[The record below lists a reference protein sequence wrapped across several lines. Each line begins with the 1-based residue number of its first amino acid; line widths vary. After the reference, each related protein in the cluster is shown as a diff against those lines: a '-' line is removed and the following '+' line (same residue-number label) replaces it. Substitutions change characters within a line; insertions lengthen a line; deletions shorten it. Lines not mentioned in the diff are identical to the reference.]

1 MDSFLSQSSNRL
13 LLSLVLLTLVL
24 ALLSSAYLNLERS
37 KYAHGEAT
45 DLPATIS
52 VSGEGEVLAIP
63 DIGRFSFSVLAE
75 SDDVTLAQEESGLKI
90 NAIIAYLKEAGIE
103 DKDIKTLNYNLR
115 PKYRY
120 EEQVCP
126 EGVFCERGRR
136 VQDGFEVSQTIEV
149 KVRDT
154 DEAGS
159 ILSGVGERGATNISG
174 LSFTIDDEDALKE
187 EARAEAIA
195 DAKAKAEVLADQ
207 LGVSLVRI
215 VEFNEGGYAPSPYMV
230 RAEAMSMDMAE
241 DEGFGGGP
249 SVPTGEQSTR
259 SNVVLIY
266 EIK

>member
-1 MDSFLSQSSNRL
+1 MDSFFSQASNRML
-13 LLSLVLLTLVL
+13 VSVVLLTLVL
-24 ALLSSAYLNLERS
+24 SLLSSAYLNLERA
-37 KYAHGEAT
+37 KYAHGEVT
-45 DLPATIS
+45 DRPATIS

-75 SDDVTLAQEESGLKI
+75 ADDATTAQEESGQKI
-90 NAIIAYLKEAGIE
+90 NTILAYLKEVGVE
-103 DKDIKTLNYNLR
+103 DKDIKNLSYNLH

-126 EGVFCERGRR
+126 AGTFCERGRR
-136 VQDGFEVSQTIEV
+136 IQDGFEVSQTIEV

-174 LSFTIDDEDALKE
+174 LSFTIDDEESLKE
-187 EARAEAIA
+187 ESRAKAIA

-215 VEFNEGGYAPSPYMV
+215 LDFSEGGYAPMPYME
-230 RAEAMSMDMAE
+230 RAEAFSVAMDDA
-241 DEGFGGGP
+241 GGVGGGP
-249 SVPTGEQSTR
+249 SVPTGEQSTK
-259 SNVVLIY
+259 SNVTLIY